1 MAHRSGIK
9 DVAQRAGVSVGTVSN
24 VFNRPDLVAPT
35 TRQRVEQAAI
45 DLRYLRNE
53 SARQLRVGQGRTIGL
68 VVPDIAN
75 PFFTDLARGIDE
87 VTSAA
92 GALVIMCNSEH
103 AEKEDRYL
111 TLLAEQQVIG
121 VLVVPVSSSTAAI
134 DRLRD
139 LDVPV
144 VLLDYR
150 GRTHRQCSVAVNDV
164 AGGEM
169 ATSHHLEAGHRRI
182 GFVGAPSD
190 AHQVVDRLAGAR
202 EAMRRAGRDQDDLVL
217 VPTPALTVEGGTVAA
232 RTVLAMPE
240 SERPTA
246 LVCVN
251 DLLALGVLR
260 VLLQSGTA
268 VPGDIAITGYDDIAY
283 AADAAVPLTS
293 VRQPRGQLGRRA
305 AELLIEEATNPAHVH
320 SRVVF
325 EPELVVRQ
333 SSR

>member
-9 DVAQRAGVSVGTVSN
+9 DVARRAGVSVGTVSN

-150 GRTHRQCSVAVNDV
+150 GRTHRQCSGAV
-164 AGGEM
+164 
-169 ATSHHLEAGHRRI
+169 
-182 GFVGAPSD
+182 
-190 AHQVVDRLAGAR
+190 
-202 EAMRRAGRDQDDLVL
+202 
-217 VPTPALTVEGGTVAA
+217 TV
-232 RTVLAMPE
+232 
-240 SERPTA
+240 
-246 LVCVN
+246 
-251 DLLALGVLR
+251 
-260 VLLQSGTA
+260 
-268 VPGDIAITGYDDIAY
+268 
-283 AADAAVPLTS
+283 S
-293 VRQPRGQLGRRA
+293 VFPD
-305 AELLIEEATNPAHVH
+305 
-320 SRVVF
+320 
-325 EPELVVRQ
+325 
-333 SSR
+333 